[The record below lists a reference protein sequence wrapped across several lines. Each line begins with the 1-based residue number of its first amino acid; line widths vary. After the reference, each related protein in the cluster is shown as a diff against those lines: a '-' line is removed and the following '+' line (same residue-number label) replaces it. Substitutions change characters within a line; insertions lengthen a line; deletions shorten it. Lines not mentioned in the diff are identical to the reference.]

1 MVQKPMQHLLH
12 AVASQG
18 ELSSEEIFSAV
29 TWLADPAATPEPK
42 CAFLEALRSR
52 GETAAEIASFV
63 EALLQMA
70 RDPEI
75 DSARLS
81 GPMLD
86 VCGTGGDR
94 LELFNVSTTCMFV
107 LAGGGAVVVK
117 HGNRAVT
124 SQCGGADVLEALGV
138 RIDLPPNAL
147 RECVY
152 RHGLGF
158 VFAPLYHP
166 AFATIGP
173 VRRTLAQRGVST
185 IFNLLGPLL
194 NPARPAH
201 QLVGVY
207 SSDLLP
213 KYAEALCRLG
223 RQRAWAVH
231 GSGADELT
239 LAGVAQ
245 VIAVEH
251 NALRTFSVDPIELGF
266 ESAPVSALRG
276 GDRAQNAAI
285 LEGILSGALKGPAS
299 EAVVLNSAAGF
310 VVAGLAGDLSTGIL
324 RARES
329 IASGAAQAKLDA
341 LRALGA

>member
-1 MVQKPMQHLLH
+1 MQHLLH
-12 AVASQG
+12 SVATQE
-18 ELSSEEIFSAV
+18 ELSRKEIFSAV
-29 TWLADPAATPEPK
+29 TWLADPAALPEPK
-42 CAFLEALRSR
+42 CAFLEALRTK
-52 GETAAEIASFV
+52 GETASEIAAFV

-75 DSARLS
+75 DPTRLS

-138 RIDLPPNAL
+138 RIDLPPDAL

-173 VRRTLAQRGVST
+173 VRRTLAERGVST
-185 IFNLLGPLL
+185 VFNLLGPLL

-207 SSDLLP
+207 SCDLLP
-213 KYAEALCRLG
+213 KYAEALRRLG
-223 RQRAWAVH
+223 RHRAWAVH
-231 GSGADELT
+231 GCGADELT

-251 NALRTFSVDPIELGF
+251 NALRSFSVDPLELGF
-266 ESAPVSALRG
+266 ETAPVSALKG
-276 GDRAQNAAI
+276 GDRTQNAAI
-285 LEGILSGALKGPAS
+285 LEGILSGELKGPAT
-299 EAVVLNSAAGF
+299 EAVILNSAAGF
-310 VVAGLAGDLSTGIL
+310 VASGLESDLSAGIL

-329 IASGAAQAKLDA
+329 ITSGSALAKLDA
-341 LRALGA
+341 LRTLSV